1 MARQKLTEEE
11 KAAKLAS
18 KKERLQLQLAK
29 IKSTEKREERK
40 KRAKELIEIGAII
53 SANYPDRTKLLE
65 YLKGAPRWTGISQ
78 DGKQLAF
85 YESKEKGGKVIFLPI
100 TFK

>member
-40 KRAKELIEIGAII
+40 KRAKELGLSDE
-53 SANYPDRTKLLE
+53 E
-65 YLKGAPRWTGISQ
+65 YCRQ
-78 DGKQLAF
+78 
-85 YESKEKGGKVIFLPI
+85 IFTI
-100 TFK
+100 NSEEHYI

>member
-53 SANYPDRTKLLE
+53 SANYPSRSKLLQ
-65 YLKGAPRWTGISQ
+65 YLKQNPKWLGPGENNNLFKI
-78 DGKQLAF
+78 
-85 YESKEKGGKVIFLPI
+85 YESKEQGGIVIFLPI
-100 TFK
+100 NI